1 MRIIAGQAKGRQ
13 LHRVKSDRTRPASN
27 KVKAALFNILGE
39 FVERQRVLDLFAGT
53 GSLGIEA
60 LSRGAAHCTF
70 VDNSRTCLR
79 VIEQNLQVTGLRDRA
94 DLWRADVFRLQ
105 NRLTTTG
112 TRVGLVLVAPPY
124 DLVEKPVT
132 RDRLMELFIFMATH
146 GILARDGFISLEHRH
161 RTFAPER
168 LEGLTVHDVR
178 RYGETE
184 ITLLRTARME

>member
-1 MRIIAGQAKGRQ
+1 VRVIAGTAGGRILQ
-13 LHRVKSDRTRPASN
+13 RVKSDRTRPASD

-39 FVERQRVLDLFAGT
+39 FVVGRRVFDLFAGT

-79 VIEQNLQVTGLRDRA
+79 VVEENLRLTSLSSRA
-94 DLWRADVFRLQ
+94 DLWRVDVFRLP
-105 NRLTTTG
+105 NRLTNSA

-124 DLVEKPVT
+124 DLVEKLETQQKLV
-132 RDRLMELFIFMATH
+132 ELFSFLAAQ
-146 GILARDGFISLEHRH
+146 GILTPDGLISLEHRH

-168 LEGLTVHDVR
+168 LEGLVVYDVR

-184 ITLLRTARME
+184 VTLLRRG